1 MQRTYSAFFLLLLSV
16 LTLHSQAQEGTEPT
30 YKLIQAE
37 GYVLSFEVPLDWKM
51 GQATMPQ
58 YDMIMGTSPDSVH
71 QVYYQQYKAER
82 PHQEVFQEVLASME
96 PRTQT
101 LAQYTRTTFDDAEQP
116 KMTYFAKGHGIY
128 NGKLKG
134 FMMGGYQQEGKTC
147 IVLILSPPNM
157 LTQSLPVMR
166 HILQL

>member
-1 MQRTYSAFFLLLLSV
+1 MRHLCSIFSLFVLSV
-16 LTLHSQAQEGTEPT
+16 FSFSVLAQEEEPT

-37 GYVLSFEVPLDWKM
+37 GYALSFEVPLDWKM
-51 GQATMPQ
+51 GQATLPQ

-101 LAQYTRTTFDDAEQP
+101 LAQYTRTTFDASEQP
-116 KMTYFAKGHGIY
+116 QLTYFAKGHGVY
-128 NGKLKG
+128 EGKLKG
-134 FMMGGYQQEGKTC
+134 FMMGGYEREGKTC
-147 IVLILSPPNM
+147 IVLILSPPNR